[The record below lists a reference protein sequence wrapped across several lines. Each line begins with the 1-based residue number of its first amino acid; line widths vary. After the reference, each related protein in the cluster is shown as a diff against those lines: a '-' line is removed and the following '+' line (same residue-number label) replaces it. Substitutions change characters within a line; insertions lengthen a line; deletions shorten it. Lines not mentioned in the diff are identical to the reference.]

1 MTRSPKIEQLSQ
13 KTRSD
18 PRWSSIVARD
28 ASADGKFYYAFK
40 TTGVYCR
47 ASARPAWCGQKT
59 WSISR
64 LAQERRKPD
73 FVLASDAA
81 RSGRYFR
88 TKRRQDRED
97 LPPD

>member
-1 MTRSPKIEQLSQ
+1 MTRPPKIEQLSH

-18 PRWSSIVARD
+18 SRWSSIVARD
-28 ASADGKFYYAFK
+28 ASAVGKFYYAFK
-40 TTGVYCR
+40 TTGVHCR

-73 FVLASDAA
+73 FVLACDASPIRQVFPNKTPA
-81 RSGRYFR
+81 RSQR
-88 TKRRQDRED
+88 
-97 LPPD
+97 PAA